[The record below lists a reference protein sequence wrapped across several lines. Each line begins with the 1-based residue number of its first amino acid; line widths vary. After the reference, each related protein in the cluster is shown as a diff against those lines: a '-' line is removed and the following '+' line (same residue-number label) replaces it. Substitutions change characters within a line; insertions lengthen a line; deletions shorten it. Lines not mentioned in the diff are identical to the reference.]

1 MKTMYRIFLYMVC
14 LNVSTYLVSYM
25 LGLLGMTDTTLTPQ
39 LNPTQ
44 IITTFNPVTTAA
56 GWTTGVILLNYL
68 IGDIVGGLNI
78 MMLAMAPLITGFP
91 LFLSQMGVPSVI
103 VYAVTALE
111 GFVVTWGVYEWISG
125 RNATQQ

>member
-39 LNPTQ
+39 ISPPQL
-44 IITTFNPVTTAA
+44 ISTFNPITTANE
-56 GWTTGVILLNYL
+56 WTTGIILISYL

-78 MMLAMAPLITGFP
+78 VILAMAPLIAGFP